1 MQANVADVSTKTVY
15 ALQNCSSMTLRVF
28 TTLGTL
34 EFVQRIPLK
43 DNTKSF
49 IKAYLGTMKRVFVG
63 KAFKK
68 VAVEQTQF
76 KQIKR

>member
-1 MQANVADVSTKTVY
+1 MLLMTKTVY
-15 ALQNCSSMTLRVF
+15 ALQNCSSVTLRVF

-43 DNTKSF
+43 DNIKSF
-49 IKAYLGTMKRVFVG
+49 IKAYLGTMKCVFVG

>member
-1 MQANVADVSTKTVY
+1 M
-15 ALQNCSSMTLRVF
+15 
-28 TTLGTL
+28 

-43 DNTKSF
+43 DNIKSF
-49 IKAYLGTMKRVFVG
+49 IKAYLGTMKCVFVG